1 MNIRQ
6 LGFIPSILLM
16 TLFLLSCRD
25 LRWLRGLRG
34 SVEKKL
40 SGEWEGMER
49 ENKWS
54 FLFNKDGS
62 FMVVM
67 GNDLVF
73 PPTSDEELVVERV
86 SWEFDDTQDIIH
98 LEWGL
103 EFYRDCSFVKRLVDL
118 NKAIT
123 CTYHGQDLRTRG
135 VLPAIDKVSKL
146 NMTSEVDL
154 LDKHPN
160 MKYMFLPFDMD
171 QFLPNV
177 TLNDPIRVCHCPTN
191 RHYKGSD
198 TIIPICEQL
207 AKEQKIE
214 FILLENKP
222 FKEVQRIKQT
232 CDILIDQV
240 HNRGGW
246 GYGMNSVEA
255 LAMGLCCVTE
265 LVPEYVEFI
274 PDHPFINV
282 TGDTLYETLVDLISN
297 NEKIIKYQRKGRS
310 WVQKHHDL
318 HQTADILYRYYKDLG
333 WL

>member
-1 MNIRQ
+1 MTGRHKYYQFYRGQ
-6 LGFIPSILLM
+6 LG
-16 TLFLLSCRD
+16 D
-25 LRWLRGLRG
+25 YK
-34 SVEKKL
+34 E
-40 SGEWEGMER
+40 
-49 ENKWS
+49 
-54 FLFNKDGS
+54 KDG
-62 FMVVM
+62 
-67 GNDLVF
+67 F
-73 PPTSDEELVVERV
+73 PPVWNPHSKLEKWYFNFRDWLWHFKIEPTIEQYQLLD
-86 SWEFDDTQDIIH
+86 FDIIH

-103 EFYRDCSFVKRLVDL
+103 EFYRDCNFVKRLVDL

-135 VLPAIDKVSKL
+135 VLPVIDKVSKL
-146 NMTSEVDL
+146 NITSEVDL

-160 MKYMFLPFDMD
+160 MKYMFLPFDTN

-222 FKEVQRIKQT
+222 FDEVQSIKQT

-265 LVPEYVEFI
+265 LLPEYVEFI

-297 NEKIIKYQRKGRS
+297 NEKIIEYQRKGRS
-310 WVQKHHDL
+310 WAQKHHDL
-318 HQTADILYRYYKDLG
+318 HQTADILYRYYNDLG